1 MITLYTWSTP
11 NGRKISIALEELELP
26 YEVVPVDIGKDE
38 QFDPDFLKISPK
50 NKIPAIVDG
59 DFALF
64 ESGAILLYL
73 AEKTGKLAPPYGT
86 PEYWRVIE
94 WLMWQMAGFG
104 PSLGQAHHFLKFNPG
119 KSAYAEERY
128 HGEALRLYRVLDT
141 RLRGREFICDE
152 LSVAD
157 IAIWTWASRFDFQQ
171 VDLHDYPEVCR
182 WYLSLAERPTFQRGY
197 AVPRNTGPVP
207 LP

>member
-1 MITLYTWSTP
+1 MITLYTWNTP
-11 NGRKISIALEELELP
+11 NGRKASIALEELGIP
-26 YEVVPVDIGKDE
+26 YAVRSVDIGKGE
-38 QFDPDFLKISPK
+38 QFEPEFLAISP
-50 NKIPAIVDG
+50 NNRIPAIVDG

-73 AEKTGKLAPPYGT
+73 AEKAGRLLPPHAT
-86 PEYWRVIE
+86 PGYWRVME

-119 KSAYAEERY
+119 KSEYAEARY
-128 HGEALRLYRVLDT
+128 HGEALRLYRVLNT
-141 RLRGREFICDE
+141 RLEGRDYVCDE

-157 IAIWTWASRFDFQQ
+157 IAIFTWASRFEFQQ
-171 VDLHDYPEVCR
+171 VDLADYPEVCR
-182 WYLSLAERPTFQRGY
+182 WFRQLAARPAFQRGY
-197 AVPRNTGPVP
+197 AVPVEASIP